1 MKLFLLLIVDGIEP
15 TTLGPYKTDTGRV
28 KAARKLRKKS
38 DDNWVFRL
46 NINGD
51 AVSVT
56 SFGASEVDPTFFP
69 E

>member
-1 MKLFLLLIVDGIEP
+1 
-15 TTLGPYKTDTGRV
+15 V

-38 DDNWVFRL
+38 EDNWVFRL
-46 NINGD
+46 NVNGD
-51 AVSVT
+51 DASVT